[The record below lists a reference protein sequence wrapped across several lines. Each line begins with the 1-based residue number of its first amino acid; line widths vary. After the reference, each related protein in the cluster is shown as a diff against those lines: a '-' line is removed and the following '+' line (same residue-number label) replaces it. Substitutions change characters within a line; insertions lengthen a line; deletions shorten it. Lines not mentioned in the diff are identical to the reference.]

1 MKHLM
6 TVNICMAPLPI
17 SQDRFKRIG
26 YLSPETPPKST
37 AETPFA
43 GTDLNL
49 NSEQRNDF
57 SLGLSFLQE

>member
-26 YLSPETPPKST
+26 YLSPETRPKST
-37 AETPFA
+37 AKTPVRRDQFEPSQSSA
-43 GTDLNL
+43 MI
-49 NSEQRNDF
+49 SA
-57 SLGLSFLQE
+57 SA